1 MLLSIFTSMYEVF
14 IGANS
19 DYPEYREGIFDSV
32 GLVSFVVAICMC
44 LLFYVLLGR
53 WKNIWY
59 TRGHWAVTLIL
70 TAVIGFAFAYSQG
83 KSHTSVA
90 DSYLIRFAAFNALY
104 SALYFAVFSLLFK
117 NFSIYSKRI
126 PF

>member
-1 MLLSIFTSMYEVF
+1 MLLSVFTSMYEVF
-14 IGANS
+14 IGANP
-19 DYPEYREGIFDSV
+19 DYPEYREGIFNAV
-32 GLVSFVVAICMC
+32 GLMTLVVAIGMC
-44 LLFYVLLGR
+44 LLFFVLLGR

-59 TRGHWAVTLIL
+59 TRTHWTITLLL

-83 KSHTSVA
+83 KSQLSVA

-104 SALYFAVFSLLFK
+104 GAVYFAAFSLLFK